1 MSVSLS
7 IPISIN
13 YLGERVLLQ
22 RRPEGEPQVRAG
34 EVPLQRHH
42 HLAHPPPGRQG
53 GHAVQQRPD
62 RGRDTANLRVAPKTV
77 IYMTSSQ
84 ERHVDG
90 SVSIIFPDGTTKVIS
105 PSGVETITFPDKTV
119 VIVQTNGQRT
129 VRMPREAG
137 RLQPRHRVLIKW
149 ILTM

>member
-1 MSVSLS
+1 
-7 IPISIN
+7 
-13 YLGERVLLQ
+13 
-22 RRPEGEPQVRAG
+22 
-34 EVPLQRHH
+34 
-42 HLAHPPPGRQG
+42 
-53 GHAVQQRPD
+53 
-62 RGRDTANLRVAPKTV
+62 
-77 IYMTSSQ
+77 MTRSQ

-137 RLQPRHRVLIKW
+137 RLQPRHRVLIK
-149 ILTM
+149 

>member
-1 MSVSLS
+1 MSVFYYNGDLKESHKSGLVK
-7 IPISIN
+7 
-13 YLGERVLLQ
+13 YLYSDTTTWHTRHPDGR
-22 RRPEGEPQVRAG
+22 
-34 EVPLQRHH
+34 EVTQFSN
-42 HLAHPPPGRQG
+42 GQTE
-53 GHAVQQRPD
+53 V
-62 RGRDTANLRVAPKTV
+62 DTANLRVAPKTV
-77 IYMTSSQ
+77 IYMTRSQ

-137 RLQPRHRVLIKW
+137 RLQPRHRVLIK
-149 ILTM
+149 